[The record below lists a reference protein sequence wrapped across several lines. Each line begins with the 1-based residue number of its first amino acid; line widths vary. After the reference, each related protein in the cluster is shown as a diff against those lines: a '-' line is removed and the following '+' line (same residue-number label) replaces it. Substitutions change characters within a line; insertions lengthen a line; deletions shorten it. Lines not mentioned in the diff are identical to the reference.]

1 MINRDAKIFNK
12 KLAIHIQQLLK
23 RSYTMIKWNSS
34 QGCKDFFQH
43 PQINQCDIPYQQNE
57 E

>member
-23 RSYTMIKWNSS
+23 RSYDLVEFIPGM
-34 QGCKDFFQH
+34 QGFFSTST
-43 PQINQCDIPYQQNE
+43 NQSM
-57 E
+57 